1 MQSRHPEADR
11 RPPSPEVTDEVD
23 EPAPSAGRGA
33 LPPNLVILG
42 GTVGAEPEVRQAPGE
57 EPLLRLRVEHPIPG
71 ERDGLD
77 GERIGDTSVT
87 VPCRI
92 ADIYPGSLRV
102 GATVLIVG
110 HGLGGG
116 DVFADALVPT
126 AL

>member
-1 MQSRHPEADR
+1 MQSRPSEADHR
-11 RPPSPEVTDEVD
+11 SPHPAVAGEAD
-23 EPAPSAGRGA
+23 EPVPAADRAA

-42 GTVGAEPEVRQAPGE
+42 GTVGAEPEVRPVPAGE
-57 EPLLRLRVEHPIPG
+57 PVLRLRVEHPIPG
-71 ERDGLD
+71 ERDALG

-87 VPCRI
+87 VPLRI
-92 ADIYPGSLRV
+92 VDLYPGSLHA